1 MTLKLAKA
9 KKQRKN
15 RTKVCNL
22 KKQVKAKLLAENIN
36 M

>member
-1 MTLKLAKA
+1 MSLKLAKA

-22 KKQVKAKLLAENIN
+22 KKTSKGYVTC
-36 M
+36 